1 MALAAVIIQ
10 IKSPS
15 RVRPVFSAFVR
26 SYRKVSRLEDLPD
39 SYLLPTVAIVGRPN
53 VGKSALF
60 NRLVRKRDALVF
72 DTPGGHV
79 TRDYRE
85 GLGQLA
91 DLSFRLLD
99 TSGLEPTAHPT
110 SLQGRA
116 AALTRGVLQHSH
128 GVLMLLDARQGL
140 VPSDEELLGWLRRHC
155 RAPLLLLANKLD
167 TAAGRNNLDQLQAD
181 LAGVGWEPATP
192 ISATSGEGMADL
204 YQLLQPL
211 VDGAEQQQQQ
221 QQHEA
226 GPRKG
231 ASTSSSRHAPG
242 DFRFSGRGLLQQ
254 RPDEQQQQQGLQQDS
269 ELAGDAAVAR
279 DAAQAQQQEAAEQTA
294 AAAAAA
300 AEQAEVDRLVQQ
312 QLAAATGSDS
322 DLENAAAAAAA
333 AGGGALQP
341 NSSSSSD
348 VEEEAEE
355 EEEEDAA
362 AAAEGPA
369 AAAAAAGP
377 LRMAILGLPNA
388 GKSTLMNTLLGY
400 ERSLTGPEPGL
411 TRDPTS
417 GWLQHAGLTL
427 QLVDTAG
434 WKRPNAAAPTQSPTA
449 ALQKVS
455 PASAAGSRDSSR
467 DSDVDSG
474 RVRGK
479 AGATWGVPTPKV
491 LADAS
496 LLQARRALSA
506 VHVAVLLLDA
516 PRLLTIGQAIT
527 RLELQLAGL
536 ALQQGKALVIGL
548 NKADAVPGGAAAAE
562 ALREQVAEA
571 LEARFLQ
578 AGRLPVVALSALQG
592 QGSEALLAAVA
603 DAYSKWNK
611 RVSSHKLRASL
622 AKHAL
627 RFYGTG
633 GTAGLL
639 QRVKWATQLKPRPP
653 TFVLLL
659 RGSEEVDEGGQ
670 RFLANLLRQSVGLQ
684 GVPLRL
690 YLRYNKRPPAQR
702 QQHSRGRGRGRGRSR
717 GTARR

>member
-1 MALAAVIIQ
+1 MTLAAVISQ

-155 RAPLLLLANKLD
+155 RAPLLLLANKAD

-211 VDGAEQQQQQ
+211 VDGAAQQQQQQQ
-221 QQHEA
+221 QQHET
-226 GPRKG
+226 GPRK
-231 ASTSSSRHAPG
+231 SSSISSSRHVPG
-242 DFRFSGRGLLQQ
+242 DFRFSGQGLLQQ
-254 RPDEQQQQQGLQQDS
+254 QANEQQHQQQGVQQDS

-279 DAAQAQQQEAAEQTA
+279 DAAQAQQQDAAEQAA

-300 AEQAEVDRLVQQ
+300 AEEAAVDRLVQQ
-312 QLAAATGSDS
+312 QLAAAAGSDS
-322 DLENAAAAAAA
+322 DSEDAAAAA
-333 AGGGALQP
+333 AGGDALQP
-341 NSSSSSD
+341 NCSSSSD
-348 VEEEAEE
+348 VEEAAEE
-355 EEEEDAA
+355 DEAAAA

-449 ALQKVS
+449 APQKGP
-455 PASAAGSRDSSR
+455 PAAASSQDSSR
-467 DSDVDSG
+467 DSDLDG
-474 RVRGK
+474 GKAK
-479 AGATWGVPTPKV
+479 AGAKGGVPTPKV

-578 AGRLPVVALSALQG
+578 AGQLPVVALSALQG
-592 QGSEALLAAVA
+592 QGSEALLEAVA

-622 AKHAL
+622 AKHVL

-659 RGSEEVDEGGQ
+659 RGAEEVDEGGQ

-690 YLRYNKRPPAQR
+690 YLR
-702 QQHSRGRGRGRGRSR
+702 
-717 GTARR
+717 

>member
-1 MALAAVIIQ
+1 
-10 IKSPS
+10 
-15 RVRPVFSAFVR
+15 
-26 SYRKVSRLEDLPD
+26 
-39 SYLLPTVAIVGRPN
+39 
-53 VGKSALF
+53 
-60 NRLVRKRDALVF
+60 
-72 DTPGGHV
+72 
-79 TRDYRE
+79 
-85 GLGQLA
+85 
-91 DLSFRLLD
+91 
-99 TSGLEPTAHPT
+99 
-110 SLQGRA
+110 
-116 AALTRGVLQHSH
+116 
-128 GVLMLLDARQGL
+128 
-140 VPSDEELLGWLRRHC
+140 
-155 RAPLLLLANKLD
+155 
-167 TAAGRNNLDQLQAD
+167 
-181 LAGVGWEPATP
+181 
-192 ISATSGEGMADL
+192 
-204 YQLLQPL
+204 
-211 VDGAEQQQQQ
+211 
-221 QQHEA
+221 
-226 GPRKG
+226 
-231 ASTSSSRHAPG
+231 
-242 DFRFSGRGLLQQ
+242 
-254 RPDEQQQQQGLQQDS
+254 
-269 ELAGDAAVAR
+269 
-279 DAAQAQQQEAAEQTA
+279 
-294 AAAAAA
+294 
-300 AEQAEVDRLVQQ
+300 
-312 QLAAATGSDS
+312 
-322 DLENAAAAAAA
+322 
-333 AGGGALQP
+333 
-341 NSSSSSD
+341 
-348 VEEEAEE
+348 
-355 EEEEDAA
+355 
-362 AAAEGPA
+362 
-369 AAAAAAGP
+369 
-377 LRMAILGLPNA
+377 MAILGLPNA

-467 DSDVDSG
+467 DSDLDSG

-479 AGATWGVPTPKV
+479 AGATGGVPTPKV

-611 RVSSHKLRASL
+611 RVSSHKLRVSL

-639 QRVKWATQLKPRPP
+639 QRVKWATQLKSRPP

-702 QQHSRGRGRGRGRSR
+702 QQQSRGRGRGRGRSR